1 MASLLSGN
9 VSNQLVGVFLDSLL
23 SRPYLAGF
31 RVLGS
36 RGGVGNLIAVVI
48 TTFVILFQLK
58 RSPSSL
64 HIHLPH
70 SRFGNPLIISLKH
83 DLDLA
88 SNQISKRE
96 LTPINRIY
104 IEQTFLSWI
113 PMKRARRTLTRMR
126 VQKDKRS
133 HLQLLW
139 SVYIIFLGL
148 SLSTI
153 FLSNMY
159 ILCV

>member
-1 MASLLSGN
+1 MMASLLSGN

-48 TTFVILFQLK
+48 TTFVILFQPK

-83 DLDLA
+83 DLNLA

-113 PMKRARRTLTRMR
+113 PMKRAPRTLTRMR

-133 HLQLLW
+133 HLSTFVICLYNFPW
-139 SVYIIFLGL
+139 IIINYNI
-148 SLSTI
+148 SQ
-153 FLSNMY
+153 
-159 ILCV
+159 

>member
-36 RGGVGNLIAVVI
+36 RGGVGNLIVVVI

-64 HIHLPH
+64 HVHLPH
-70 SRFGNPLIISLKH
+70 SRFGNPLIISPKH
-83 DLDLA
+83 DLNLV
-88 SNQISKRE
+88 SNQI
-96 LTPINRIY
+96 Y
-104 IEQTFLSWI
+104 IEERI
-113 PMKRARRTLTRMR
+113 NAHK
-126 VQKDKRS
+126 S
-133 HLQLLW
+133 HLYWADFSLLDSNEAW
-139 SVYIIFLGL
+139 SENMNTDESTKGQKITSFNFCDLSIYNFPWIIINYNI
-148 SLSTI
+148 SQ
-153 FLSNMY
+153 
-159 ILCV
+159 

>member
-1 MASLLSGN
+1 MMASLLSGN

-36 RGGVGNLIAVVI
+36 RGGVGNLIVVVI

-64 HIHLPH
+64 HVHLPH

-83 DLDLA
+83 DLNLA

-113 PMKRARRTLTRMR
+113 PMKRDRRT
-126 VQKDKRS
+126 
-133 HLQLLW
+133 
-139 SVYIIFLGL
+139 
-148 SLSTI
+148 
-153 FLSNMY
+153 
-159 ILCV
+159 